1 MVKVKNKDVKLRR
14 QWRRSG
20 VFVLIVDTFYILFS
34 WLPKSKKSYI
44 KLILEFCLIT
54 MTTT

>member
-20 VFVLIVDTFYILFS
+20 VFVLIVDTFYIFFS
-34 WLPKSKKSYI
+34 WLPQSKKNYI
-44 KLILEFCLIT
+44 KLILEFRLIT